1 MALLAG
7 GVTGLTSRYWLT
19 FRNDD
24 RNFDIKLPHSPDF
37 AHPSLDMFVAL
48 SELVTLR
55 TQLDPLMVQH
65 MYPLFMDEPWGPHH
79 ISSSYKQIL
88 DIIGTPPYSKP
99 ACSDA
104 VRGRLG
110 KGQVWFVSH
119 LLTTWYLGIY
129 YHEQRPS
136 RRVAYESALMFDA
149 IRGTLPVPLIES
161 TGFGRWAEPP
171 SGT

>member
-1 MALLAG
+1 LVVALLAG

-65 MYPLFMDEPWGPHH
+65 MYPLFMDEPWGPTISVRATNRSS
-79 ISSSYKQIL
+79 ISS
-88 DIIGTPPYSKP
+88 
-99 ACSDA
+99 AH
-104 VRGRLG
+104 RLI
-110 KGQVWFVSH
+110 QN
-119 LLTTWYLGIY
+119 
-129 YHEQRPS
+129 QR
-136 RRVAYESALMFDA
+136 VQ
-149 IRGTLPVPLIES
+149 TLS
-161 TGFGRWAEPP
+161 GAGWAKAK
-171 SGT
+171 SGLCRIS